1 MAARET
7 DSAGAAAEN
16 TVENTTGDGVQRLPP
31 EAGLFTPDND
41 PAGNTWLRVDPAAM
55 AQASGI
61 APADHVATAYVA
73 AAPDS
78 GGTAHG
84 GTAPGG
90 TAPGGTTPAE
100 PTGDGTAVRPV
111 ATGDRFSLP
120 RNHFQYALT
129 WFRSE
134 EHTSE
139 LQSLMR
145 NSYA

>member
-41 PAGNTWLRVDPAAM
+41 PAGNTWFRVDPVAM

-78 GGTAHG
+78 GGTAPG
-84 GTAPGG
+84 GTDPGG
-90 TAPGGTTPAE
+90 TAPGGTNPAE
-100 PTGDGTAVRPV
+100 PTGDGTAMRPV
-111 ATGDRFSLP
+111 ADRKSTRL
-120 RNHFQYALT
+120 
-129 WFRSE
+129 
-134 EHTSE
+134 
-139 LQSLMR
+139 
-145 NSYA
+145 NSSHYCENRMPSYS